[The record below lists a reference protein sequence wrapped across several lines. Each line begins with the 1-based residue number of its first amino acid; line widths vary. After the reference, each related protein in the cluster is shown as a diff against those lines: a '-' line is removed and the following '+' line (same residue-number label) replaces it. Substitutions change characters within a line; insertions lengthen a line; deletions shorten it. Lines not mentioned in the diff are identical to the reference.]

1 MEDFNIELY
10 DENPLKENSAKV
22 SLPANF
28 EPVEEISPGSIS
40 VYIKQ
45 DVYKKIEKYSA
56 EDISKEVGSILLG
69 SYTEDKD
76 GISVIISACIEA
88 KYTDAS
94 AATLTF
100 THKTWEDVYKKK
112 DEMYGELSIV
122 GWHHTHPGYGI
133 FLSNYDVFIQKNF
146 FNLPWQIAYVVDPI
160 AKKRGFFEWKE
171 DKPVKMSGFYV
182 YDDAGK
188 QINTVFKEKPKRK
201 NSGIITIIISFLLLV
216 SAILNF
222 SFVQEKQKLRAELDS
237 MKKQAT
243 ESEEAANNQK
253 ENNASDLIFFRVYE
267 IKSGDSLEEICKN
280 YDIDYEK
287 NLAIIK
293 RINSISDTNKIYAGQ
308 KLFLPTN

>member
-1 MEDFNIELY
+1 MDDFNIEIY
-10 DENPLKENSAKV
+10 DEPPAGEKIPGVLLPVNYEPLG
-22 SLPANF
+22 
-28 EPVEEISPGSIS
+28 EISPGSIS

-45 DVYKKIEKYSA
+45 DVYKKIEKYSS

-69 SYTEDKD
+69 SYNEGED
-76 GISVIISACIEA
+76 GISVVISAYIEA

-94 AATLTF
+94 SATLTF

-133 FLSNYDVFIQKNF
+133 FLSNYDVFIQENF

-160 AKKRGFFEWKE
+160 AKKRGFFEWKKE
-171 DKPVKMSGFYV
+171 KPQKMSGFYV

-188 QINTVFKEKPKRK
+188 QINTAFKEKPKGK
-201 NSGIITIIISFLLLV
+201 NPGIITIIVSFLLLI

-222 SFVQEKQKLRAELDS
+222 SFVQEKQNLREELGS
-237 MKKQAT
+237 MKKQASQAQIVAD
-243 ESEEAANNQK
+243 EKKEYNAADMV
-253 ENNASDLIFFRVYE
+253 SFRLYE
-267 IKSGDSLEEICKN
+267 IKSGDSLEAICKK
-280 YDIDYEK
+280 YGIDFEK

-293 RINSISDTNKIYAGQ
+293 RINSISDINKIYAGE
-308 KLFLPTN
+308 KLFLPIN